1 MPRADLKVPQSGL
14 QRQAAAVGA
23 GRVLRCAVVG
33 VGRMGTHHARLY
45 GQTQGAELVAVV
57 DTDPR
62 RREEARKKYGVKV
75 LETVGELLAE
85 RPDAVS
91 IATPTASHRAV
102 AEPLLEANVACLI
115 EKPLAF
121 DLEDA
126 RAIAA
131 AAERR
136 GTVLQVGHIVRY
148 DPVTLAIRALPAF
161 RPRFIEVHR
170 VSPMTFRSLD
180 VGVVLDM
187 MIHDIDVLLMLMGA
201 EPEHVQA
208 NAVSVFGQAED
219 VCSARLTFPA
229 GPDGMRCVANVTASR
244 LALKTERKM
253 RLISEDAY
261 VSADFVKRSGTV
273 VHKTA
278 NADQLAQTRG
288 RLEAGE
294 DLSGVDYLGLV
305 KVDALQ
311 VCDAEP
317 LRLQIEDFLEA
328 LRSGRRPSVDVQAG
342 FAALHTAQRI
352 VEAARAAGARMV

>member
-1 MPRADLKVPQSGL
+1 MPRADLKVPQPAL
-14 QRQAAAVGA
+14 QRQPAPAPA

-45 GQTQGAELVAVV
+45 TQTQGAELVAVV

-62 RREEARKKYGVKV
+62 RRDEARKKYGVKA
-75 LETVGELLAE
+75 LETVQELLAE

-102 AEPLLEANVACLI
+102 AEPLLEANIACLI
-115 EKPLAF
+115 EKPLAS

-126 RAIAA
+126 SAIAA

-148 DPVTLAIRALPAF
+148 DPVTLAIRALPTF

-187 MIHDIDVLLMLMGA
+187 MIHDIDVLIMLMGT
-201 EPEHVQA
+201 EPENVQA

-219 VCSARLTFPA
+219 VCS
-229 GPDGMRCVANVTASR
+229 ASR

-278 NADQLAQTRG
+278 NADQLAQVRG